1 LREDDFDYAKV
12 LLNGLSG
19 IKRGLCQAVGA
30 LIFFG
35 NGKPCGSNSEKVKGR
50 LTMSRPL
57 PKELYQTERPPD
69 ALSFYLSVLLE
80 KTLAEKSA
88 FGNGVTTKNRLPQ

>member
-1 LREDDFDYAKV
+1 
-12 LLNGLSG
+12 
-19 IKRGLCQAVGA
+19 
-30 LIFFG
+30 
-35 NGKPCGSNSEKVKGR
+35 
-50 LTMSRPL
+50 MSRPL

-88 FGNGVTTKNRLPQ
+88 SGNGVTTKNRLPQ

>member
-1 LREDDFDYAKV
+1 
-12 LLNGLSG
+12 
-19 IKRGLCQAVGA
+19 
-30 LIFFG
+30 
-35 NGKPCGSNSEKVKGR
+35 
-50 LTMSRPL
+50 MSRPL